1 MKKKKFNIEYP
12 LKNASINVLWNSI
25 STPLGLSEW
34 FADGVTVNDT
44 EYTFTWDQNYQS
56 AFYLDSRP
64 QDYIKFRWEED
75 EGTDFYFEMKIVR
88 LQVTGELALVVTD
101 FATTDDKEDLI
112 LLWDKSVE
120 VLKRKTGIW

>member
-56 AFYLDSRP
+56 AFYLDSKQPEYVR
-64 QDYIKFRWEED
+64 FRWEED
-75 EGTDFYFEMKIVR
+75 EGTDYFFEMKIER
-88 LQVTGELALVVTD
+88 LQVTGELTLVVTD
-101 FATTDDKEDLI
+101 FAATDDKEDLI
-112 LLWDKSVE
+112 LLWDKAIE
-120 VLKRKTGIW
+120 VLKRKTGI